1 MVYENYTYRVLNT
14 TYRLYLS
21 VLKDITY
28 STEYTRRCEHQNFQ
42 RGACL
47 QV

>member
-1 MVYENYTYRVLNT
+1 MVYANYTYKVLNT

-21 VLKDITY
+21 VFQDKPY

-42 RGACL
+42 RGACI